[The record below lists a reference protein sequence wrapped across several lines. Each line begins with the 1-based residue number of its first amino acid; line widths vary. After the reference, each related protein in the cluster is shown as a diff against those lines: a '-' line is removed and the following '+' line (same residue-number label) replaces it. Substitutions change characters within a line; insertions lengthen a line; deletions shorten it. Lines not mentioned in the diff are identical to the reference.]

1 MPLSHL
7 RDDTRVVAYRVSMSH
22 FCQRRERWLDPVD
35 LAFFALPLTE
45 TLMDQIES
53 IASAINGY
61 FDLMYDADD
70 NRFPEVFH
78 GACLVHGMRDGKL
91 TAWSASEFRD
101 VIRGRPSP
109 AAMKSPREQEILTIE
124 HTAPDL
130 ATAKVR
136 VRIGQTGFHRS
147 SYLPSH
153 RREMARHV
161 EGVPRRAGLPAGILA
176 TAGPRSG

>member
-22 FCQRRERWLDPVD
+22 FCQSRERWLDPVD

-45 TLMDQIES
+45 TLMDQIVS

-101 VIRGRPSP
+101 VMRGRPSP

-124 HTAPDL
+124 HTVPDL

-136 VRIGQTGFHRS
+136 VRIGQTGFIDHLIFHRVDGKWLVTS
-147 SYLPSH
+147 KAFH
-153 RREMARHV
+153 VARV
-161 EGVPRRAGLPAGILA
+161 FPPG
-176 TAGPRSG
+176 S